1 MGTTYRSIRK
11 YLLCLFEDMRFGRNR
26 KHDMYENI
34 KRNGQVVVS
43 LVAPPD
49 IALSIRGKAR
59 VAKEPWNL

>member
-1 MGTTYRSIRK
+1 MGDHIPLHSEVSA
-11 YLLCLFEDMRFGRNR
+11 CLFEDMRFGRNR

-59 VAKEPWNL
+59 VAKEAWNL